1 VASYGRKEFVAP
13 EVLQSG
19 NRRIDSK
26 SDVWMLGCTVSCCF
40 TFKSWFCYEAIIIFH
55 QTYLLLTGSPLFSDS
70 YIASPIEMAKE
81 ILQVGK
87 LESLLTES
95 GKLAEKDISPSAS
108 FLRSCLAIKP
118 SDRASPKEIMNGGWA
133 ICGWS

>member
-1 VASYGRKEFVAP
+1 
-13 EVLQSG
+13 
-19 NRRIDSK
+19 
-26 SDVWMLGCTVSCCF
+26 
-40 TFKSWFCYEAIIIFH
+40 
-55 QTYLLLTGSPLFSDS
+55 LTGSPLFSDS
-70 YIASPIEMAKE
+70 YIASPIEVAKE

-87 LESLLTES
+87 LESLLTEC

-133 ICGWS
+133 VCGWS